1 MTPDSAEGDSF
12 PPVKKRTL
20 LILLAVLAVLAGV
33 ILVGALLMAPFLR
46 YERGVDI
53 ESPAILAID
62 LQGLVVERSAPD
74 FFSAELEGAEH
85 DLHDLRLAL
94 ERAARDD
101 RIAGVYLRVGDPG
114 YGWAKAE
121 ELRAGLAAFRES
133 GKFVYAFTSITD
145 ELGYYV
151 AVTADS
157 LFVLPGSGLELNG
170 FRVET
175 PFVQELFEKV
185 GIEPQVEAIGV
196 YKSAADMFR
205 RTNMSEPDRE
215 ATRAILDG
223 VYGQFVGAVVEAR
236 GVDRDRFTK
245 ALDQG
250 VYLSRDLQALG
261 LVDGELH
268 ESEVRRRAVAR
279 ALGAEPDSL
288 WPEDVERHVVDVGGY
303 AAERHRRP
311 GNTEGVIGLVYA
323 VGAITGGESGFDP
336 VFGRTMGAE
345 SMDRLLREVAED
357 GSLDAVVIRVDSP
370 GGDAIASEEIWGA
383 VEALREFVPVV
394 VSMGDVAA
402 SGGYYMSAGADRIV
416 ASPSTLTGSIGVFG
430 VLFNA
435 SEVYDKLGIDWDTM
449 ETNPAADFPTS
460 IRPLSEE
467 ERQTFRRL
475 IEHTYLSFVGRV
487 AEGRGM
493 TEAEVDAVAQ
503 GRVWSGAAA
512 EERGLVDRVGGL
524 EDALAAA
531 KEEAG
536 LDPDARVE
544 LHVYPREETLLDRL
558 RDAFYLRELG
568 GARSGGRLASMSPRE
583 RAAAAAL
590 SELAEGVAGFGVAL
604 RQGPGRAVAALPWI
618 PVVR

>member
-1 MTPDSAEGDSF
+1 
-12 PPVKKRTL
+12 VKRTV
-20 LILLAVLAVLAGV
+20 LILLAVLAGVAILVLAA
-33 ILVGALLMAPFLR
+33 ALLLAPFFR
-46 YERGVDI
+46 YERRVEIDA
-53 ESPAILAID
+53 PAILAIN
-62 LQGLVVERSAPD
+62 LQGLVVERAPPD

-85 DLHDLRLAL
+85 ELLDLRLAL
-94 ERAARDD
+94 ERASNDD
-101 RIAGVYLRVGDPG
+101 RIAGVHLRVGNPG

-121 ELRAGLAAFRES
+121 ELRADLAAFRES

-151 AVTADS
+151 AVSADS

-175 PFVQELFEKV
+175 PFVQELFQKV
-185 GIEPQVEAIGV
+185 GIEPQVEAVGA

-205 RTNMSEPDRE
+205 RTNMSEADRE

-223 VYGQFVGAVVEAR
+223 IYGRFVDAVVEAR
-236 GVDRDRFTK
+236 GVDRDRFTH

-268 ESEVRRRAVAR
+268 ESDVRRRAVAR

-288 WPEDVERHVVDVGGY
+288 WPEDVEAHVVDVRDY
-303 AAERHRRP
+303 AAVLPRGPRKAD
-311 GNTEGVIGLVYA
+311 GTIGVVYA

-345 SMDRLLREVAED
+345 TMSRLLQEVAED

-383 VEALREFVPVV
+383 VEELREFVPVV

-402 SGGYYMSAGADRIV
+402 SGGYYLSAGADRIV

-430 VLFNA
+430 ILFNA

-467 ERQTFRRL
+467 ERGTFRRL
-475 IEHTYLSFVGRV
+475 IEHTYLSFLGRV

-503 GRVWSGAAA
+503 GRVWTGAAA
-512 EERGLVDRVGGL
+512 SERGLVDRVGGL
-524 EDALAAA
+524 EAALAAA

-536 LDPDARVE
+536 LDPDAAIE

-604 RQGPGRAVAALPWI
+604 RQGPGRVVAALPWI

>member
-1 MTPDSAEGDSF
+1 M
-12 PPVKKRTL
+12 KRTV
-20 LILLAVLAVLAGV
+20 LILLAVLAGVAILVLAA
-33 ILVGALLMAPFLR
+33 ALLLAPFFR
-46 YERGVDI
+46 YERRVEIDA
-53 ESPAILAID
+53 PAILAIN
-62 LQGLVVERSAPD
+62 LQGLVVERAPPD

-85 DLHDLRLAL
+85 ELLDLRLAL
-94 ERAARDD
+94 ERASNDD
-101 RIAGVYLRVGDPG
+101 RIAGVHLRVGNPG

-121 ELRAGLAAFRES
+121 ELRADLAAFRES

-151 AVTADS
+151 AVSADS

-175 PFVQELFEKV
+175 PFVQELFQKV
-185 GIEPQVEAIGV
+185 GIEPQVEAVGA

-205 RTNMSEPDRE
+205 RTNMSEADRE

-223 VYGQFVGAVVEAR
+223 IYGRFVDAVVEAR
-236 GVDRDRFTK
+236 GVDRDRFTH

-268 ESEVRRRAVAR
+268 ESDVRRRAVAR

-288 WPEDVERHVVDVGGY
+288 WPEDVEAHVVDVRDY
-303 AAERHRRP
+303 AAVLPRGPRKAD
-311 GNTEGVIGLVYA
+311 GTIGVVYA

-345 SMDRLLREVAED
+345 TMSRLLQEVAED

-383 VEALREFVPVV
+383 VEELREFVPVV

-402 SGGYYMSAGADRIV
+402 SGGYYLSAGADRIV

-430 VLFNA
+430 ILFNA

-467 ERQTFRRL
+467 ERGTFRRL
-475 IEHTYLSFVGRV
+475 IEHTYLSFLGRV

-503 GRVWSGAAA
+503 GRVWTGAAA
-512 EERGLVDRVGGL
+512 SERGLVDRVGGL
-524 EDALAAA
+524 EAALAAA

-536 LDPDARVE
+536 LDPDAAIE

-604 RQGPGRAVAALPWI
+604 RQGPGRVVAALPWI

>member
-1 MTPDSAEGDSF
+1 M
-12 PPVKKRTL
+12 KRTL
-20 LILLAVLAVLAGV
+20 LILLAVLAGV
-33 ILVGALLMAPFLR
+33 AILVFAGAMLLAPFFR
-46 YERGVDI
+46 YDRRVEVDA
-53 ESPAILAID
+53 PAILAID
-62 LQGLVVERSAPD
+62 LQGLIVERSPPE
-74 FFSAELEGAEH
+74 FFAAELEGAEH
-85 DLHDLRLAL
+85 QMHDLRLAL
-94 ERAARDD
+94 ERAAHDD
-101 RIAGVYLRVGDPG
+101 RIAGVHLRVGDPG

-121 ELRAGLAAFRES
+121 ELRAALADFREN
-133 GKFVYAFTSITD
+133 GKFIYAFTSITD

-151 AVTADS
+151 ALSADS
-157 LFVLPGSGLELNG
+157 LFLLPGSGIEMNG

-175 PFVQELFEKV
+175 PFVQEMFEKV
-185 GIEPQVEAIGV
+185 GIVPQVEAIGV

-215 ATRAILDG
+215 ATQAILDG
-223 VYGQFVGAVVEAR
+223 IYGRFVDAVTETR
-236 GVDRDRFTK
+236 GVDRDRFVRG
-245 ALDQG
+245 LDQG

-268 ESEVRRRAVAR
+268 DSEVRRRAVAR
-279 ALGAEPDSL
+279 ALEADPDSL
-288 WPEDVERHVVDVGGY
+288 WPEDVEGHVVDVRDY
-303 AAERHRRP
+303 AATLP
-311 GNTEGVIGLVYA
+311 EGPKDAEGTIGLVYA

-336 VFGRTMGAE
+336 IFGRTMGAE
-345 SMDRLLREVAED
+345 TMKRLLREVAED

-402 SGGYYMSAGADRIV
+402 SGGYYMSAGADQIV
-416 ASPSTLTGSIGVFG
+416 ASASTLTGSIGVFG
-430 VLFNA
+430 VLFDA

-475 IEHTYLSFVGRV
+475 IEHTYRSFIGRV

-503 GRVWSGAAA
+503 GRVWSGSAAA
-512 EERGLVDRVGGL
+512 ERGLVDVVGGL
-524 EDALAAA
+524 EEALASA

-536 LDPDARVE
+536 LDREAPVR
-544 LHVYPREETLLDRL
+544 LHVYPREQTLLDRL
-558 RDAFYLRELG
+558 RDALYLQRLG
-568 GARSGGRLASMSPRE
+568 GARSAGAPASMSPRE
-583 RAAAAAL
+583 RAAVLAL
-590 SELAEGVAGFGVAL
+590 GDLVKGLAGFGVAL

-618 PVVR
+618 PAVR